1 MVCNIINST
10 LGNRSIGRT
19 TGFDPVYWGSSPYS
33 PAMIKLVGKTTTG
46 SGVVTG
52 VYRYYETYGI
62 PLDVLF
68 EELRKRNFV
77 PDWNAFIQEALAAG
91 MKKLRIL
98 SMLSP
103 ALSDTYGTEFCNYVI
118 AKLEQNDS

>member
-1 MVCNIINST
+1 
-10 LGNRSIGRT
+10 
-19 TGFDPVYWGSSPYS
+19 
-33 PAMIKLVGKTTTG
+33 MIKLVGKTIKG
-46 SGVVTG
+46 SGVVIG

-91 MKKLRIL
+91 MKKSRIL

-103 ALSDTYGTEFCNYVI
+103 ALSDTYGTEFRNYVVT
-118 AKLEQNDS
+118 KLEQNDS